1 MIAVTLRY
9 NDIEFS
15 TPLLLDSGSD
25 YSLITNEIIEDFFC
39 VNVNSL
45 KKGRNTVGVGGD
57 TEIAWI
63 NIDVEFGWE
72 PYIPE

>member
-1 MIAVTLRY
+1 
-9 NDIEFS
+9 
-15 TPLLLDSGSD
+15 LLDSGSD

-45 KKGRNTVGVGGD
+45 KKGMTTAGVGGD

-72 PYIPE
+72 PYI